1 MLQINLTKYNFKHI
15 KVQDFRGVG
24 NTFHVYRNENYPKLR
39 ITKLIDKDEVYL
51 SAQIESYHLTY
62 EEYSKIE
69 GYESLDE
76 LNGINRAEVDDDCLS
91 KWIEDIEAY
100 YDNYMKFLETVTMPT
115 DEELIK
121 KIEENNDIYTSEIN
135 KAEELIHYVLDNIQS
150 YSDQDLG
157 RIFTYYKR
165 LKTDNDNIVNAE
177 DKLIE
182 LKASRLAAIHYLNT
196 TVNQSSTFKF
206 LKETVNAK

>member
-15 KVQDFRGVG
+15 KAQDFRDDG

-39 ITKLIDKDEVYL
+39 ITKLIVSDEVYL
-51 SAQIESYHLTY
+51 SAQIENYHLTY
-62 EEYSKIE
+62 EEYTKIE
-69 GYESLDE
+69 GYNSLGK
-76 LNGINRAEVDDDCLS
+76 LNGISRTEIDDECLS

-100 YDNYMKFLETVTMPT
+100 HDNYMKFLGTVTMPT

-121 KIEENNDIYTSEIN
+121 KIKENNDIYSSEAN
-135 KAEELIHYVLDNIQS
+135 KAEELIHYVLDNIQNYS
-150 YSDQDLG
+150 YQELG
-157 RIFTYYKR
+157 SIFTYYKT
-165 LKTDNDNIVNAE
+165 LKTDNNNIVNVE

-182 LKASRLAAIHYLNT
+182 LKASRLAAIHYISS

>member
-15 KVQDFRGVG
+15 KAQDFRDDG

-39 ITKLIDKDEVYL
+39 ITKLIDGDEVYL
-51 SAQIESYHLTY
+51 SAQIENYHLTY

-69 GYESLDE
+69 GYDSLDE
-76 LNGINRAEVDDDCLS
+76 LNGIDRAEVDDDCLS

-100 YDNYMKFLETVTMPT
+100 HDNYMKFLETVTMPT

-135 KAEELIHYVLDNIQS
+135 KAEELIHYVLDNIQN

-165 LKTDNDNIVNAE
+165 LKTDNNNIVNAE

-206 LKETVNAK
+206 LKETVYAR